1 LTTGLPASSRPYG
14 GDKDLALM
22 QRFLSAANSVSPPQ
36 AYYHPGDLS
45 WNLYRNPE
53 IDPCSEFRLWQ
64 DHDGT
69 LLGFAWLEEPD
80 GVVMQVRPDL
90 RGAGILEEP
99 MLAWASERLAD
110 TGRNPG
116 GEIWTRA
123 LETDRRLVDL
133 LDSLGF
139 ERDPSHA
146 LKMHRDLGGPLPE
159 VPPPLGWTVR
169 EVGGEGEWEDRVRV
183 HREVWPSSRMT
194 LEAYRRLR
202 EAPGYVAELD
212 LVAVG
217 PGGALGS
224 YCICWL
230 DAGSKA
236 GLFEPVGTHPF
247 HRGKGLGRAVMLEGL
262 RRLRAMGASSALVT
276 SLHDNEAASG
286 LYESVGLRT
295 VDREYLYGKK
305 L

>member
-1 LTTGLPASSRPYG
+1 MTTALPTSSRQYG
-14 GDKDLALM
+14 GDND
-22 QRFLSAANSVSPPQ
+22 FAAACPPQ
-36 AYYHPGDLS
+36 AYYHPGDLA

-53 IDPCSEFRLWQ
+53 LDPRSEVRLWQ
-64 DHDGT
+64 DRDGN

-99 MLAWASERLAD
+99 MLVWASERLAD
-110 TGRNPG
+110 PGRNPG

-123 LETDRRLVDL
+123 LDTDRGLVDL
-133 LDSLGF
+133 LGSLGF
-139 ERDPSHA
+139 ERDPFHA
-146 LKMHRDLGGPLPE
+146 LKMLRDLGSALPE
-159 VPPPLGWTVR
+159 APSPAGWTVR
-169 EVGGEGEWEDRVRV
+169 EVDGEGEWEERVEV

-202 EAPGYVAELD
+202 EAPGYMAELD

-230 DAGSKA
+230 DAGSKT
-236 GLFEPVGTHPF
+236 GLFEPVGTHPA
-247 HRGKGLGRAVMLEGL
+247 HRGKKLGRAVMLEGL
-262 RRLRAMGASSALVT
+262 WRLRALGARSALVT

-286 LYESVGLRT
+286 LYESVGFRT
-295 VDREYLYGKK
+295 VDRECLYGRK